1 MESWRQ
7 KELTI
12 FFYKN
17 RSFIGKFIDRSL
29 ERRVLNV
36 LAELKKP
43 FQYPMGEGR
52 GTEKTNFR
60 KKAAKPV
67 DSFATVKRLWSYLSR
82 KKGLLLLVFIM
93 VVLSTGLGLLGPILI
108 GKAIDDYIVAR
119 KTDGLLPFLLLLVF
133 VYIFYAAASFLQ
145 NFWMISIA
153 QKTVYTLRIDLFRQ
167 LHRLPIRYFDKR
179 QYGEIMSRVTNDIEN
194 ISSTLNSSVIQ
205 ITTSILMLIGTIS
218 VMIWMSPL
226 LTLITLLIVPIMF
239 AGMKWIT
246 NRTGKAFKQQQQ
258 NLGALNGFIEETISG
273 QKIVKTFSQ
282 EKTVMEKFMA
292 ENEKLRRS
300 GFWAQTFSGF
310 IPKLMH
316 LLNNLSFAL
325 IAGVGG
331 ILAVKGIVSIGV
343 IVVFTEYARQ
353 FTRPLND
360 LANQFNTLLSAVA
373 GAERVFEIL
382 DERIETDD
390 EAEGNAEFPRIK
402 GDVRFEHVSFSYEKE
417 GDTVTDISFHARP
430 GEMIALVG
438 PTGAGKT
445 TIINLLAR
453 FYEKDDGQIFIDG
466 QEIGKIRREDL
477 RRQLGFVL
485 QDSFLFEASIRENIR
500 YGRLDATDEEV
511 EKAARIANAHSFI
524 MKLPDG
530 YDTVLKQDG
539 SGISQGQKQ
548 LLSIARAILVNP
560 AILILDEASSNID
573 TITELKI
580 QEALGRLM
588 AGRTSFVIAHR
599 LNTVQQADQIL
610 VLDQGKLIEK
620 GNHHN
625 LLAAKGFYYEL
636 YKSQLKKGAL

>member
-1 MESWRQ
+1 
-7 KELTI
+7 
-12 FFYKN
+12 
-17 RSFIGKFIDRSL
+17 
-29 ERRVLNV
+29 VLNV

-625 LLAAKGFYYEL
+625 LLAVKGFYYEL